1 MSRLKHNRPAP
12 SVAAIVL
19 CLLAALV
26 CSCARPEPIAE
37 VADDAGKKEKPAEN
51 AAEVDRALEEAAREA
66 LGDREGAVLVMDPHT
81 GRLRAVVNP
90 RLAFEQAFPPGSTIK
105 SFTALT
111 AMRAGLIDRESR
123 TLCSSRFTGDGLD
136 VVCSHPRSK
145 APLNLA
151 QALGYSCN
159 YFFATLSGR
168 LSFDAFKAT
177 LAGAGLGA
185 KTGVNAGGESAGSLR
200 DTDWRVRDLLGE
212 GDNLLVTPIQLLT
225 AYCALMN
232 GGHVFRPQV
241 SDAEKFV
248 ADERTKLQ
256 IEASHRAALIEG
268 MRGAV
273 VYGTAEKAGL
283 NSLPIFI
290 FGKTGT
296 STSSNGFRRQG
307 WFVSFAADASSA
319 AEATPESLELAV
331 LVFIK
336 RSHGS
341 AAAAVSQHVFEA
353 YLKRKEGGETA
364 RGGEEQKGRRGE
376 GETGRGGEEGTG
388 RGGEGERGREGE
400 GDKRR
405 SGDSRSLRVKI
416 LSENRVVTVPLED
429 YVLGVLSVEA
439 AVEDEIEAL
448 KAQAIV
454 SRTYALKNLGRHA
467 SEGFDLCSNT
477 HCQQYVSES
486 RGSEKMRRAV
496 IETTG
501 EILRDA
507 SGQPA
512 DAYFHAACG
521 GYTANFETLW
531 GTPGPSYLRGVRD
544 DYCATMSNHLWT
556 DEIPAGQLAKALASD
571 PLTDAGKKIDDVV
584 VTKRDATG
592 RAEIISIEGER
603 RRQVRGWD
611 FKLIVGRALG
621 WNVLKSSRFSINR
634 NGAMF
639 IFRGSGFGH
648 GLGLCQNGSHV
659 MARRGARSEQIL
671 AKYFPGARIYG
682 EQSHAKAQS
691 HKDAEEGEFIPPAA
705 LRLCAIA
712 WTDRQSLSGEHF
724 HVSYPARIPRSD
736 VEAALRTLEAARLD
750 MFARVGPA
758 SLSLPDTA
766 VDVFVHETT
775 QDFTAATGQ
784 RWWAAGVTRGRRIE
798 LQPLSVLKR
807 RGILTS
813 TLRHEYAHSVIEAN
827 GGSGV
832 PRWLAEGLAISF
844 AGEGRMLL
852 RFRSKA
858 RLPLDELERRL
869 AHPGSAIEMRSLYA
883 AAYYEVRELI
893 RKEGEPGVWRRVG
906 ARASGAQTA

>member
-1 MSRLKHNRPAP
+1 MSRQKPNRRGP
-12 SVAAIVL
+12 
-19 CLLAALV
+19 LLAGIALLLLAV
-26 CSCARPEPIAE
+26 LVWSCARREQTAEGTGTKKDKPGATAE
-37 VADDAGKKEKPAEN
+37 VAEDARKKEKPAAN
-51 AAEVDRALEEAAREA
+51 AADVDRTLAEAAREA

-123 TLCSSRFTGDGLD
+123 TLCRGRFTGDSID
-136 VVCSHPRSK
+136 IVCSHPRSNT
-145 APLNLA
+145 PFNLA

-212 GDNLLVTPIQLLT
+212 GENLLVTPIQLLT

-232 GGHVFRPQV
+232 GGHLFRPQV

-248 ADERTKLQ
+248 ADERTRLQ
-256 IEASHRAALIEG
+256 IEGSHRTALIEG

-307 WFVSFAADASSA
+307 WFVSFAADATSA

-341 AAAAVSQHVFEA
+341 EAAAVSRGVFEA
-353 YLKRKEGGETA
+353 YLKQKGGEETA
-364 RGGEEQKGRRGE
+364 RAGKGEKGRRGE
-376 GETGRGGEEGTG
+376 GETGRG
-388 RGGEGERGREGE
+388 
-400 GDKRR
+400 
-405 SGDSRSLRVKI
+405 GDSRSLRVKI

-477 HCQQYVSES
+477 HCQQYVSDS
-486 RGSEKMRRAV
+486 RVSEKMRRAV

-531 GTPGPSYLRGVRD
+531 GTPGPSYLRGIRD
-544 DYCATMSNHLWT
+544 DYCATMSNYDWT

-571 PLTDAGKKIDDVV
+571 ALTDAGKKVDDVV

-592 RAEIISIEGER
+592 RAEVISIEGER

-621 WNVLKSSRFSINR
+621 WNVLKSSRFSVSR
-634 NGAMF
+634 RGATF

-648 GLGLCQNGSHV
+648 GLGLCQNGAHV
-659 MARRGARSEQIL
+659 MARRGGTFEQIL
-671 AKYFPGARIYG
+671 DKYFPGARISR

-691 HKDAEEGEFIPPAA
+691 RKDPEGGEVLSPAA

-712 WTDRQSLSGEHF
+712 LTDRQSLSSEHF

-758 SLSLPDTA
+758 SLSLPANA
-766 VDVFVHETT
+766 VDVVVHETT

-784 RWWAAGVTRGRRIE
+784 PWWAAGVTHGRRIE
-798 LQPLSVLKR
+798 LQPLSVLRR
-807 RGILTS
+807 RGILTT

-844 AGEGRMLL
+844 AGEGRMLQ
-852 RFRSKA
+852 RFTSKA
-858 RLPLDELERRL
+858 RLPLNELERRI
-869 AHPGSAIEMRSLYA
+869 ADPGSANEMRSLYA

-906 ARASGAQTA
+906 ARASRAQTA

>member
-26 CSCARPEPIAE
+26 CSCARPEPLAE
-37 VADDAGKKEKPAEN
+37 VAEVAEKKEKPAEN
-51 AAEVDRALEEAAREA
+51 AADVDRALEEAAREA
-66 LGDREGAVLVMDPHT
+66 LGDREGAVLVMDPHI

-105 SFTALT
+105 SFTALA
-111 AMRAGLIDRESR
+111 AMRSGLIDRESR
-123 TLCSSRFTGDGLD
+123 TLCRGRFTGDGID

-145 APLNLA
+145 APFNLA

-168 LSFDAFKAT
+168 LSFNAFKST

-200 DTDWRVRDLLGE
+200 DTDFRVRDLLGE

-241 SDAEKFV
+241 SDAEQFV
-248 ADERTKLQ
+248 PDERTRLHIQ
-256 IEASHRAALIEG
+256 ASHRTALIEG

-283 NSLPIFI
+283 NSLPAFI

-307 WFVSFAADASSA
+307 WFVSFAAHASSA

-341 AAAAVSQHVFEA
+341 DAAAVSQHIFEA
-353 YLKRKEGGETA
+353 YLKRKEGVETA
-364 RGGEEQKGRRGE
+364 RAGDGETGRRGDGERGE
-376 GETGRGGEEGTG
+376 GEARRGG
-388 RGGEGERGREGE
+388 
-400 GDKRR
+400 D
-405 SGDSRSLRVKI
+405 LPNVRVRLI
-416 LSENRVVTVPLED
+416 SENRVVTVPLED

-454 SRTYALKNLGRHA
+454 SRTYALKNLGRHG

-486 RGSEKMRRAV
+486 RGSEKIRRAV

-501 EILRDA
+501 EILRDV

-531 GTPGPSYLRGVRD
+531 GAPGPSYLRGVRD
-544 DYCATMSNHLWT
+544 DYCASMSNHDWT
-556 DEIPAGQLAKALASD
+556 DEIPAAQLAKALASD
-571 PLTDAGKKIDDVV
+571 PLTDAGKKIDNVV

-621 WNVLKSSRFSINR
+621 WNVLKSSRFSVSR
-634 NGAMF
+634 RGAMF

-648 GLGLCQNGSHV
+648 GLGLCQNGAHV
-659 MARRGARSEQIL
+659 MARRGATFEQIL
-671 AKYFPGARIYG
+671 DKYFPGARIYA
-682 EQSHAKAQS
+682 EQSQAKAQS
-691 HKDAEEGEFIPPAA
+691 KGAEGGEFISLAA
-705 LRLCAIA
+705 LRVCAIA
-712 WTDRQSLSGEHF
+712 LTDRQSLSGEHF
-724 HVSYPARIPRSD
+724 HVSYPARIPRSE

-758 SLSLPDTA
+758 SLSLPANA
-766 VDVFVHETT
+766 VDVVVHETT

-784 RWWAAGVTRGRRIE
+784 PWWAAGVTHGRRIE
-798 LQPLSVLKR
+798 LQPLSVLRR

-832 PRWLAEGLAISF
+832 HRWLAEGLAISF

-852 RFRSKA
+852 RFTSKP

-893 RKEGEPGVWRRVG
+893 RKEGEPGVWRRVA

>member
-1 MSRLKHNRPAP
+1 MSRLKHNRRGPL
-12 SVAAIVL
+12 VAGIVL

-26 CSCARPEPIAE
+26 CSCARPEPTGDGAEGAGTKKDNPSATAE
-37 VADDAGKKEKPAEN
+37 VAEDPGNQKKPAAN
-51 AAEVDRALEEAAREA
+51 ADDVDRALSEAAREA

-123 TLCSSRFTGDGLD
+123 TLCRGRFTGDGID
-136 VVCSHPRSK
+136 VVCSHPRSNT
-145 APLNLA
+145 PFNLA

-200 DTDWRVRDLLGE
+200 DTHWKVRDLLGE

-248 ADERTKLQ
+248 ADERTRLQ
-256 IEASHRAALIEG
+256 IEASHRTALIEG

-319 AEATPESLELAV
+319 AEATLESLELAV

-341 AAAAVSQHVFEA
+341 DAAGVSQRVFEA
-353 YLKRKEGGETA
+353 YLKQKREGETA
-364 RGGEEQKGRRGE
+364 GRGDGEKGRRGD
-376 GETGRGGEEGTG
+376 GE
-388 RGGEGERGREGE
+388 
-400 GDKRR
+400 KRR
-405 SGDSRSLRVKI
+405 GGDSRSLRVKI

-477 HCQQYVSES
+477 HCQQYVSEA
-486 RGSEKMRRAV
+486 RGSEKMSRAV

-501 EILRDA
+501 EVLFDA

-544 DYCATMSNHLWT
+544 DYCATMSNHDWT
-556 DEIPAGQLAKALASD
+556 DEIPAAQLAKALASD
-571 PLTDAGKKIDDVV
+571 PLTDSGKKIDNVV

-621 WNVLKSSRFSINR
+621 WNVLKSSRFSVSR
-634 NGAMF
+634 RGATF

-648 GLGLCQNGSHV
+648 GLGLCQNGAHV
-659 MARRGARSEQIL
+659 MARRGGTFEQIL
-671 AKYFPGARIYG
+671 DKYFPGARVSG
-682 EQSHAKAQS
+682 EQSHAKAQGRE
-691 HKDAEEGEFIPPAA
+691 DPEGGEFLSPAA
-705 LRLCAIA
+705 LQLCATA
-712 WTDRQSLSGEHF
+712 LTDRQSLSSEHF
-724 HVSYPARIPRSD
+724 HINYSARIPRSD

-758 SLSLPDTA
+758 SISLPDTA
-766 VDVFVHETT
+766 VDVVVHETT

-784 RWWAAGVTRGRRIE
+784 PWWAAGVTHGRRIE
-798 LQPLSVLKR
+798 LQPLSVLR
-807 RGILTS
+807 RRRVLTS

-906 ARASGAQTA
+906 ARASRAHTA